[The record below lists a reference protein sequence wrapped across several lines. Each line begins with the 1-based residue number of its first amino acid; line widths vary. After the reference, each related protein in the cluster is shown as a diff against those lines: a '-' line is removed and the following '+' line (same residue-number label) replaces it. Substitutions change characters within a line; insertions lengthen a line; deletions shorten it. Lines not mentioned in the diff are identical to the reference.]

1 MAAAIASPGSNGET
15 GMTPQLQREIAVL
28 ISWLFIMLLLGVLFD
43 AISGFLFSGLLV
55 YVGWNLYNLNRLN
68 KWLANPSKQSPEA
81 IGIWDEIY
89 YQLHNMYKRQRKA
102 RQKLTSILS
111 RFQKSTRA
119 LPYATIVLNEF
130 YEIAWF
136 NPAAKQ
142 LFNLHSRI
150 DIGQR
155 IDNLIRLPEFAR
167 YLLKKQYKKPLKF
180 TLQKRKIILN
190 ITKYSEGQYLIS
202 ARDITSLSQIDDMR
216 RDFISNA
223 SHELRT
229 PLTVISGYVEFLSH
243 KAKDETKI
251 PLEKMAEQIIRMN
264 NIISELIELARLE
277 SSATIDHSVKVEIDT
292 LMNDVYGEALS
303 LDKNRHHIELDIDT
317 QNLTRID
324 TLYLYGSYDEL
335 RMALSNLLT
344 NAIRYTPH
352 GGDIKFF
359 VSANDTVISVGV
371 QDSGDGI
378 NYEHIPRLT
387 ERFYRVD
394 EGRSR
399 EVGGTGL
406 GLAIV
411 KHVLDR
417 HSANLF
423 IQSEPGKGSLFRCD
437 FPISILE
444 NQ

>member
-28 ISWLFIMLLLGVLFD
+28 LSWLFFMLMLGVIFD
-43 AISGFLFSGLLV
+43 SIAGFLLSGLLV
-55 YVGWNLYNLNRLN
+55 YVVWTLYNLNKLN
-68 KWLANPSKQSPEA
+68 KWLAKPSKHTPEA
-81 IGIWDEIY
+81 IGVWDEIF
-89 YQLHNMYKRQRKA
+89 YQLYNLYKRQRKA
-102 RQKLTSILS
+102 RRKLTSILS
-111 RFQKSTRA
+111 RFQKSTKA

-155 IDNLIRLPEFAR
+155 IDNLIRLPEFAQ
-167 YLLKKQYKKPLKF
+167 YLLKKKYKKPLKLM
-180 TLQKRKIILN
+180 LQKKKIIIN

-202 ARDITSLSQIDDMR
+202 ARDITSLSQMDEMR

-292 LMNDVYGEALS
+292 LMNDVYGEAIS

-344 NAIRYTPH
+344 NAIRYTPQ
-352 GGDIKFF
+352 GGDIKLF
-359 VSANDTVISVGV
+359 VSANDAAISIGV
-371 QDSGDGI
+371 QDTGEGI

-387 ERFYRVD
+387 ERFYRID

-417 HSANLF
+417 HSANLH

-437 FPISILE
+437 FPISRLG
-444 NQ
+444 QL

>member
-1 MAAAIASPGSNGET
+1 
-15 GMTPQLQREIAVL
+15 MTPQLQREIAVL
-28 ISWLFIMLLLGVLFD
+28 TSWMFFMLMLG
-43 AISGFLFSGLLV
+43 AIFGSIFGFLFSALLV
-55 YVGWNLYNLNRLN
+55 YVIWSLYNLNKLN
-68 KWLANPSKQSPEA
+68 KWLAKPSKQSPEA
-81 IGIWDEIY
+81 IGVWDEVY
-89 YQLHNMYKRQRKA
+89 YQLYNLYKRQRKA
-102 RQKLTSILS
+102 RRKLTSMLS
-111 RFQKSTRA
+111 RFQKSTQA

-130 YEIAWF
+130 HEISWF

-142 LFNLHSRI
+142 LFNLRSRI

-155 IDNLIRLPEFAR
+155 IDNLIRQPEFAR

-180 TLQKRKIILN
+180 ILQKKKVILN
-190 ITKYSEGQYLIS
+190 ITRYSGGQYLIS
-202 ARDITSLSQIDDMR
+202 ARDISSLSQIDEMR
-216 RDFISNA
+216 RNFISNA

-251 PLEKMAEQIIRMN
+251 PLERIEEQIIRMN
-264 NIISELIELARLE
+264 KIISELIELARLE
-277 SSATIDHSVKVEIDT
+277 SSATIDFSVKVKIDT
-292 LMNDVYGEALS
+292 LMNDVYAEAIS
-303 LDKNRHHIELDIDT
+303 LDNNRHQIELDIDT

-344 NAIRYTPH
+344 NAIRYTPQ
-352 GGDIKFF
+352 GGDIKLF
-359 VSANDTVISVGV
+359 VSANDAVISVGV

-378 NYEHIPRLT
+378 DYEHIPRLT

-417 HSANLF
+417 HSANLY

-437 FPISILE
+437 FPLSRLE
-444 NQ
+444 N

>member
-1 MAAAIASPGSNGET
+1 MAAAIASPGSNGDT
-15 GMTPQLQREIAVL
+15 GMTSQLQREIAVL
-28 ISWLFIMLLLGVLFD
+28 ISWLLFMLILG
-43 AISGFLFSGLLV
+43 AILDSIAGFLFSGLLV
-55 YVGWNLYNLNRLN
+55 YVLWTLYNLNKLN
-68 KWLANPSKQSPEA
+68 KWLANPSKHIPEA

-89 YQLHNMYKRQRKA
+89 YQLNNLYKRQRKA
-102 RQKLTSILS
+102 RRKLTSILS

-119 LPYATIVLNEF
+119 LPYATVVLNEF

-155 IDNLIRLPEFAR
+155 IDNLIRLPEFAQ
-167 YLLKKQYKKPLKF
+167 YLRKKQFKKPLKLL
-180 TLQKRKIILN
+180 LQKKKIIIN

-202 ARDITSLSQIDDMR
+202 ARDITSLSQLDEMR
-216 RDFISNA
+216 RNFISNA

-229 PLTVISGYVEFLSH
+229 PLTVLSGYVEVLSH
-243 KAKDETKI
+243 KAKDETKM
-251 PLEKMAEQIIRMN
+251 PLEKMQQQIIRMN

-277 SSATIDHSVKVEIDT
+277 SSANIDQSVKVEINT
-292 LMNDVYGEALS
+292 LMSDVYGEAIT

-324 TLYLYGSYDEL
+324 ATNLYGSYDEL

-344 NAIRYTPH
+344 NAIRYTPQ

-359 VSANDTVISVGV
+359 VSASDAAVSVGV
-371 QDSGDGI
+371 QDSGEGI
-378 NYEHIPRLT
+378 NHEHIPRLT

-417 HSANLF
+417 HNANLH

-437 FPISILE
+437 FPL
-444 NQ
+444 

>member
-1 MAAAIASPGSNGET
+1 MAVAIASPGSNGEA
-15 GMTPQLQREIAVL
+15 GVTPQLQREIAML
-28 ISWLFIMLLLGVLFD
+28 LSWLFFMLMLGVIFNSIAGYL
-43 AISGFLFSGLLV
+43 LSGLLV
-55 YVGWNLYNLNRLN
+55 YVVWTLYNLNKLN
-68 KWLANPSKQSPEA
+68 KWLANPSKHSPEA
-81 IGIWDEIY
+81 IGVWDEIY
-89 YQLHNMYKRQRKA
+89 YQLYNLYKRQRKA
-102 RQKLTSILS
+102 RRKLTSILN
-111 RFQKSTRA
+111 RFQKSTKA

-155 IDNLIRLPEFAR
+155 IDNLIRLPEFAQ
-167 YLLKKQYKKPLKF
+167 YLLKKQYKKPLKLM
-180 TLQKRKIILN
+180 LQKKKIILN
-190 ITKYSEGQYLIS
+190 ITKYSEGQYLVS
-202 ARDITSLSQIDDMR
+202 ARDITSLSQMDEMR
-216 RDFISNA
+216 KDFISNA

-251 PLEKMAEQIIRMN
+251 PLEKIQQQIIRMN

-277 SSATIDHSVKVEIDT
+277 SSAIIDHSVKVDVHT
-292 LMNDVYGEALS
+292 LMNDVYAEAIS

-317 QNLTRID
+317 QNLTKND

-359 VSANDTVISVGV
+359 VAANDAVISVGV
-371 QDSGDGI
+371 QDSGEGI

-417 HSANLF
+417 HSANLH
-423 IQSEPGKGSLFRCD
+423 IHSEPGKGSLFRCD
-437 FPISILE
+437 FPLSGLG

>member
-1 MAAAIASPGSNGET
+1 MAAGIASLNSEGET

-28 ISWLFIMLLLGVLFD
+28 ISWLFFMLMLGVLFD
-43 AISGFLFSGLLV
+43 SISGFLFSGLLV
-55 YVGWNLYNLNRLN
+55 YVGWSLYNLNKLN

-89 YQLHNMYKRQRKA
+89 YQLYNMYKRQRKA
-102 RQKLTSILS
+102 RRKLTSILG

-155 IDNLIRLPEFAR
+155 IDNLIRLPEFAQ
-167 YLLKKQYKKPLKF
+167 YLRKKQYKKPLKF
-180 TLQKRKIILN
+180 MLQKKTLILN

-202 ARDITSLSQIDDMR
+202 ARDITSLSQIDEMR

-243 KAKDETKI
+243 NAKDETKV
-251 PLEKMAEQIIRMN
+251 PLERIEQQIIRMN

-277 SSATIDHSVKVEIDT
+277 SSATIDQSVKVEIDT

-303 LDKNRHHIELDIDT
+303 LDKNRHNIELDIDT
-317 QNLTRID
+317 KNLTRID

-344 NAIRYTPH
+344 NAIRYTPQ
-352 GGDIKFF
+352 GGDIKLF
-359 VSANDTVISVGV
+359 VSANDAVISVGV

-417 HSANLF
+417 HSAKLH

-437 FPISILE
+437 FQLSRLE

>member
-1 MAAAIASPGSNGET
+1 
-15 GMTPQLQREIAVL
+15 MTPQLQRELAVL
-28 ISWLFIMLLLGVLFD
+28 ISWMFFMLMLG
-43 AISGFLFSGLLV
+43 AIFGSIFGFLFSALLV
-55 YVGWNLYNLNRLN
+55 YVIWSLYNLNKLN
-68 KWLANPSKQSPEA
+68 KWLAKPSKQSPEA
-81 IGIWDEIY
+81 IGVWDEVY
-89 YQLHNMYKRQRKA
+89 YQLYNLYKRQRKA
-102 RQKLTSILS
+102 RRKLTSMLS
-111 RFQKSTRA
+111 RFQKSTQA

-130 YEIAWF
+130 HEISWF

-142 LFNLHSRI
+142 LFNLRSRI

-155 IDNLIRLPEFAR
+155 IDNLIRQPEFAQ

-180 TLQKRKIILN
+180 TLQKKKVILN
-190 ITKYSEGQYLIS
+190 ITMYSGGQYLIS
-202 ARDITSLSQIDDMR
+202 ARDITSLSQIDEMR
-216 RDFISNA
+216 RNFISNA

-243 KAKDETKI
+243 NAKDETKI
-251 PLEKMAEQIIRMN
+251 PLERIEEQIIRMN
-264 NIISELIELARLE
+264 KIIHELIELDRLE
-277 SSATIDHSVKVEIDT
+277 SSATIDFSVKVKIDT
-292 LMNDVYGEALS
+292 LINDVYGEAIS
-303 LDKNRHHIELDIDT
+303 LDNNRHQIELDIDT

-344 NAIRYTPH
+344 NAIRYTPQ
-352 GGDIKFF
+352 GGDIKLF
-359 VSANDTVISVGV
+359 VSANDAVISVGV

-378 NYEHIPRLT
+378 DYEHIPRLT

-417 HSANLF
+417 HGANLY
-423 IQSEPGKGSLFRCD
+423 IQSERGKGSIFRCD
-437 FPISILE
+437 FPLSRLE
-444 NQ
+444 N

>member
-28 ISWLFIMLLLGVLFD
+28 LSWLFFMLMLGVIFD
-43 AISGFLFSGLLV
+43 SIAGFLLSALLV
-55 YVGWNLYNLNRLN
+55 YVVWTLYNLNKLN
-68 KWLANPSKQSPEA
+68 KWLANPSKHSPEA
-81 IGIWDEIY
+81 IGVWDEIY
-89 YQLHNMYKRQRKA
+89 YQLYNLYKRQRKA
-102 RQKLTSILS
+102 RRKLTSILS

-155 IDNLIRLPEFAR
+155 IDNLIRLPEFAQ
-167 YLLKKQYKKPLKF
+167 YLLKKQYKKPLKLM
-180 TLQKRKIILN
+180 LQKKKIIIN

-202 ARDITSLSQIDDMR
+202 ARDITSLSQMDEMR

-251 PLEKMAEQIIRMN
+251 PLDKIQEQIIRMN

-277 SSATIDHSVKVEIDT
+277 SSATIDHSVKVEIDI
-292 LMNDVYGEALS
+292 LMNDVYAEAIS
-303 LDKNRHHIELDIDT
+303 LDKNRHHI
-317 QNLTRID
+317 
-324 TLYLYGSYDEL
+324 
-335 RMALSNLLT
+335 
-344 NAIRYTPH
+344 
-352 GGDIKFF
+352 
-359 VSANDTVISVGV
+359 
-371 QDSGDGI
+371 
-378 NYEHIPRLT
+378 
-387 ERFYRVD
+387 
-394 EGRSR
+394 
-399 EVGGTGL
+399 
-406 GLAIV
+406 
-411 KHVLDR
+411 
-417 HSANLF
+417 
-423 IQSEPGKGSLFRCD
+423 
-437 FPISILE
+437 
-444 NQ
+444 

>member
-1 MAAAIASPGSNGET
+1 MAAGIVSQGSNGKT
-15 GMTPQLQREIAVL
+15 GMTPQLQRELAVL
-28 ISWLFIMLLLGVLFD
+28 ISWMLFMLMLGAIFES
-43 AISGFLFSGLLV
+43 ISGFLFSALLV
-55 YVGWNLYNLNRLN
+55 YVVWNLYNLNKLN
-68 KWLANPSKQSPEA
+68 KWLAKPSKQSPEA

-89 YQLHNMYKRQRKA
+89 YQLYNLYKRQRKA
-102 RQKLTSILS
+102 RRKLTSMLG
-111 RFQKSTRA
+111 RFQKSTQA
-119 LPYATIVLNEF
+119 LPYATIVLNELH
-130 YEIAWF
+130 EISWF

-142 LFNLHSRI
+142 LFNLRSRI

-155 IDNLIRLPEFAR
+155 IDNLIRQPEFAQ

-180 TLQKRKIILN
+180 SLQKKKVILS
-190 ITKYSEGQYLIS
+190 ITRYSGGQYLIS
-202 ARDITSLSQIDDMR
+202 ARDITSLSQIDKMR
-216 RDFISNA
+216 RNFISNA

-243 KAKDETKI
+243 NAKDETKI
-251 PLEKMAEQIIRMN
+251 PLERIEQQIIRMN
-264 NIISELIELARLE
+264 KIISELIELARLE
-277 SSATIDHSVKVEIDT
+277 SSATIDFSVKVKIDS
-292 LMNDVYGEALS
+292 LMNDVYAEATS
-303 LDKNRHHIELDIDT
+303 LDNNRHQIELDIDT

-344 NAIRYTPH
+344 NAIRYTPQ
-352 GGDIKFF
+352 GGDIKLF
-359 VSANDTVISVGV
+359 VSANDAAISVGV

-378 NYEHIPRLT
+378 DYKHIPRLT

-417 HSANLF
+417 HNANLY
-423 IQSEPGKGSLFRCD
+423 IQSEPGKGSIFRCD
-437 FPISILE
+437 FPLSRVE
-444 NQ
+444 Q

>member
-15 GMTPQLQREIAVL
+15 VMTPHLQREIAVL
-28 ISWLFIMLLLGVLFD
+28 VLWLFFMLMLGIIFE
-43 AISGFLFSGLLV
+43 AIPGFLFSGLLV
-55 YVGWNLYNLNRLN
+55 YVVWNLYNLNKLN

-81 IGIWDEIY
+81 IGVWDEIY
-89 YQLHNMYKRQRKA
+89 YQLYNMYKRQRKA
-102 RQKLTSILS
+102 RRKLTSMLS

-155 IDNLIRLPEFAR
+155 IDNLIRFPEFAQ

-180 TLQKRKIILN
+180 TLQKKKIILN

-202 ARDITSLSQIDDMR
+202 ARDITSLSQIDEMR

-292 LMNDVYGEALS
+292 LVNDVYGEAIS
-303 LDKNRHHIELDIDT
+303 LDNNRHHIELDIDT

-344 NAIRYTPH
+344 NAIRYTPE

-359 VSANDTVISVGV
+359 VSANDAVISVGV

>member
-55 YVGWNLYNLNRLN
+55 YVGWNLYNLNKLN

-89 YQLHNMYKRQRKA
+89 YQLYNMYKRQRKA
-102 RQKLTSILS
+102 RRKLTSILS

>member
-1 MAAAIASPGSNGET
+1 
-15 GMTPQLQREIAVL
+15 MTPQIQREIAVL
-28 ISWLFIMLLLGVLFD
+28 ISWLFFMLMLGAIFD
-43 AISGFLFSGLLV
+43 SIAGFLFSGLLV
-55 YVGWNLYNLNRLN
+55 YVVWTLYNLNKLN

-81 IGIWDEIY
+81 VGTWDEIY
-89 YQLHNMYKRQRKA
+89 YQLYNMYKRQRKA
-102 RQKLTSILS
+102 RRKLTSILS
-111 RFQKSTRA
+111 RFQKSTKA

-130 YEIAWF
+130 FEIAWF

-155 IDNLIRLPEFAR
+155 IDNLIRQPEFAQ
-167 YLLKKQYKKPLKF
+167 YLLNKQYKKPLKF
-180 TLQKRKIILN
+180 ILQKKTLILN
-190 ITKYSEGQYLIS
+190 ITRYSQGQYLIS
-202 ARDITSLSQIDDMR
+202 ARDITSLSQIDEMR

-243 KAKDETKI
+243 KAKGETKVPFERI
-251 PLEKMAEQIIRMN
+251 EEQIIRMN

-292 LMNDVYGEALS
+292 LVNDVYGEAIS

-344 NAIRYTPH
+344 NAIRYTPE
-352 GGDIKFF
+352 GGDIKLI
-359 VSANDTVISVGV
+359 VSANDVAISIGV
-371 QDSGDGI
+371 QDSGEGI

-417 HSANLF
+417 HAANLF

-437 FPISILE
+437 FPLSRLDS
-444 NQ
+444 Q